1 MGESFVILSLYRLV
15 SAVGAPL
22 IAAFLKKR
30 LKRGKEDPV
39 RFDERLG
46 RASLARPAGP
56 LVWMHGASVGE
67 SLSMLPVVGE
77 IMARANAPTVLV
89 TTGTVTSARLM
100 RERLP
105 EGAIHQFVPVDRLPY
120 VQRFLD
126 HWQPDLAFWWE
137 SELWPNMIV
146 ETHYRTIPMVLVNAR
161 MSPPSF
167 LKWQR
172 WRSFAGSLLK
182 RFELVLAQTDTDV
195 ERYRALGAGQVE
207 RVGNL
212 KFAVPPLPCDE
223 GTLAEIRART
233 GDRPM
238 WLAASTHPG
247 EEELIWAAHQKVSRT
262 RPDLLTIIAP
272 RHPDRGAAIAQ
283 SLRDSGAVVAMRSNS
298 EPVRTGTMVYV
309 ADTLGELGL
318 FFRLAPIVFMGKS
331 LVPQGGQ
338 NPIEPALLGAAV
350 ITGPHTW
357 NFDEITKA
365 MVDAGGLDV
374 VADGDAL
381 AAALERDLAD
391 PSRAKARAGAA
402 HSYAMREA
410 KVLERFI
417 DRISPLLDRAEAK
430 YRAPA

>member
-1 MGESFVILSLYRLV
+1 MILSLYRLV

-22 IAAFLKKR
+22 IATYLNKR
-30 LKRGKEDPV
+30 LKRGKEDPA
-39 RFDERLG
+39 RFSERLG
-46 RASLARPAGP
+46 YAGVARPDGT
-56 LVWMHGASVGE
+56 VIWMHGASVGE

-120 VQRFLD
+120 VQQFLD

-146 ETHYRTIPMVLVNAR
+146 ETHDRAIPMVLVNAR

-172 WRSFAGSLLK
+172 WRSFAGTLLK
-182 RFELVLAQTDTDV
+182 CFDLVLAQTDTDV
-195 ERYRALGAGQVE
+195 ERYRALGARQVE
-207 RVGNL
+207 RIGNL

-223 GTLAEIRART
+223 GNLAEIRART

-238 WLAASTHPG
+238 WLAASTHLG
-247 EEELIWAAHQKVSRT
+247 EEEMIWNAHQRISRS

-272 RHPDRGAAIAQ
+272 RHPDRGPAIAEA
-283 SLRDSGAVVAMRSNS
+283 LRDNGAIVAMRSNS
-298 EPVRTGTMVYV
+298 EPVRADTMVYL

-318 FFRLAPIVFMGKS
+318 FFRLAPVVFMGKS

-357 NFDEITKA
+357 NFDEITRA
-365 MVDAGGLDV
+365 MIDAGALEV

-381 AAALERDLAD
+381 AAAVERDLVD
-391 PSRAKARAGAA
+391 PARAKARAGAA

-410 KVLERFI
+410 KVLARFI

-430 YRAPA
+430 TRAPA